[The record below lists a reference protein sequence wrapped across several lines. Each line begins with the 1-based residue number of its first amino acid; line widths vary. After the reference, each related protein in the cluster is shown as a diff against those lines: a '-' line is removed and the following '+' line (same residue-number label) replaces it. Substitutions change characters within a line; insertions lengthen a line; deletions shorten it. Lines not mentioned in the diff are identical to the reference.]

1 MRTKKI
7 SWLLMLLPF
16 FLFMVAPEENQHS
29 DSGAVMIGKV
39 LNFVILFGGLGWL
52 LRKTIRDF
60 LEARG
65 QQVRQALEEAAQ
77 ERKIWQEKQA
87 EMTSR
92 LAKLEEELARI
103 REESIRQAEKR
114 KQEIINL
121 ARQEAERIKALT
133 HKEIEW
139 LYQRNLL
146 KLKEYA
152 ATMAVSLARQK
163 IKEALSPE
171 RHHQI
176 VAKSID
182 NLDKLY
188 EKFIAR

>member
-52 LRKTIRDF
+52 LRKTICDF

-188 EKFIAR
+188 EKFIAH

>member
-1 MRTKKI
+1 
-7 SWLLMLLPF
+7 MLLPF

-29 DSGAVMIGKV
+29 GSGAVMIGKV